1 MATDNNN
8 NDKKKKKKYQKITS
22 VGGDSQKLES
32 LYTIDRISKMVQ
44 LLLKTVWQ
52 VLKNSNRIAMW
63 SRYTSAF

>member
-1 MATDNNN
+1 MAADNNTT
-8 NDKKKKKKYQKITS
+8 DKKKKNQKITS

-44 LLLKTVWQ
+44 LLSKTVWQ

-63 SRYTSAF
+63 SRYTFSF